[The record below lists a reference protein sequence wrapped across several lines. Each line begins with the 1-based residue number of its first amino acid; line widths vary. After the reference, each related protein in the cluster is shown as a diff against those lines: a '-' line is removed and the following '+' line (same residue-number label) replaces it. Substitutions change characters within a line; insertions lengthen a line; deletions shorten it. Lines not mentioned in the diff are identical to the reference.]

1 MEELSTKFNQPSNAL
16 ENNSQNKPS
25 KYATFHKKKEGEQF
39 KQNHNFRKDS
49 FNKSNFRSKQNFSNH
64 CPFPQ
69 RFSHNKS
76 QNNHFRQANHHNQE
90 FFRMTGVKYHNLLT
104 RVKFNHSF
112 RIPLILCLL
121 LARFVYCPVTLLDI
135 AQKQNFGLIL
145 MNQTHLYLFPQI
157 KSGGP
162 RYCC

>member
-1 MEELSTKFNQPSNAL
+1 MQHFIKKKRG
-16 ENNSQNKPS
+16 NNSNKTTTLEKIHS
-25 KYATFHKKKEGEQF
+25 TNLTSEANKISAITVLFHK
-39 KQNHNFRKDS
+39 DS
-49 FNKSNFRSKQNFSNH
+49 
-64 CPFPQ
+64 PI
-69 RFSHNKS
+69 NKS